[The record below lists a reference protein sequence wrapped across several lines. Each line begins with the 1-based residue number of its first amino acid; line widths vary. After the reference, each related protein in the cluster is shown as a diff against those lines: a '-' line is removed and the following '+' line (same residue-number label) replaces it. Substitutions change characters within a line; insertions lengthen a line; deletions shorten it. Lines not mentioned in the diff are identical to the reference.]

1 MKFKSISSK
10 FMLPMIL
17 ILCIF
22 AATILG
28 ITGNLLQDTYHSQII
43 KQDSEI
49 NGFITQSVGNFMN
62 KAYAVTEELAYSR
75 AILTMNGKLQDPVVK
90 GTAQRND
97 YFELIYIQDTNGN
110 QTARSVGELGNRA
123 NRWWFKQMMEVQKP
137 FISKSYY
144 SVSTNM
150 ACASIFY
157 PLTSGNQMK
166 GILATDIKLTTLQ
179 SLIEEASDIEN
190 DRISFIIDGE
200 GTILAHPES
209 VYYEEL
215 YNYKTLTKTIS
226 QKDSNG
232 NTLYDKEGNIIT
244 SEEPIEISEGFSEV
258 ISNVMSGK
266 SGSKEVIYNN
276 LSYYA
281 SYSPVEL
288 DGFSDT
294 WSVITL
300 HNKNKALSLLQ
311 KVNKAGITV
320 TIIAIIVAII
330 LVLVI
335 TRTITKPIKLCLN
348 SLELLAEG
356 NLTAATHEV
365 RGNDESARLLIN
377 INKTTHTLENILLE
391 INSFV
396 DKIANG
402 DFSETISNEFHGEFN
417 NLVASLKSINENMR
431 ETIIQINTYATALI
445 TGIQDFDASI
455 QVLAD
460 GTSDQASATEELFAS
475 LTGITEEVKQNS
487 NNTNIA
493 DEMMASTI
501 KELDEGNKNLQKLA
515 NSMNNIETNSNE
527 IRSITNLMQSIASQT
542 NLLSMNASVEAA
554 RAGEAGKG
562 FAVVASEI
570 RNLAAQCNHATAKT
584 AELINKTCSN
594 VKDGMDDLDIAVKS
608 LKNIA
613 EKNQYTDKLINN
625 ISIATKDQSEA
636 ITQIHAALEQIALVT
651 QNNSSTAHENA
662 QTSKE
667 MMYYAGQ
674 LKKILSK
681 YNY

>member
-17 ILCIF
+17 ILSIF

-28 ITGNLLQDTYHSQII
+28 ITGNLLQDTYNSQII

-49 NGFITQSVGNFMN
+49 NSFIAQSVGNFMN
-62 KAYAVTEELAYSR
+62 KAYAVTEELAYSK
-75 AILTMNGKLQDPVVK
+75 AILTMNGKLQAPAIK

-97 YFELIYIQDTNGN
+97 YFELVYIQDTNGD
-110 QTARSVGELGNRA
+110 QTARSVGGLGNRA
-123 NRWWFKQMMEVQKP
+123 NRWWFKQMMELQKP

-157 PLTSGNQMK
+157 PLITGSQMK

-179 SLIEEASDIEN
+179 SLIEESSDMEN

-209 VYYEEL
+209 IYYEEL
-215 YNYKTLTKTIS
+215 YNYKTLTRTIS
-226 QKDSNG
+226 QKDSDG
-232 NTLYDKEGNIIT
+232 KTLYDNEGNILT
-244 SEEPIEISEGFSEV
+244 TEKPIKISKDFSEMV
-258 ISNVMSGK
+258 SNVMSGK
-266 SGSKEVIYNN
+266 SGSTEVMYNN
-276 LSYYA
+276 MPYYA
-281 SYSPVEL
+281 SYSPIEL
-288 DGFSDT
+288 DGVSDT

-300 HNKNKALSLLQ
+300 HNKDKALSLLQ

-320 TIIAIIVAII
+320 TIIAIIFAII
-330 LVLVI
+330 LVLIVA
-335 TRTITKPIKLCLN
+335 RTITKPIRLCLN
-348 SLELLAEG
+348 SLENLAEG
-356 NLTAATHEV
+356 NLTAVTHEI

-377 INKTTHTLENILLE
+377 INKTTHTLENIMLE

-396 DKIANG
+396 EKIANG
-402 DFSETISNEFHGEFN
+402 DFSETISNEFRGEFS
-417 NLVASLKSINENMR
+417 NLVASLKSINESMG
-431 ETIIQINTYATALI
+431 ETIRHINQNSAALI
-445 TGIQDFDASI
+445 TGIQNFDVSV

-487 NNTNIA
+487 NNTKLA
-493 DEMMASTI
+493 DEMMASTV
-501 KELDEGNKNLQKLA
+501 KELEEGNKNLQKLA
-515 NSMNNIETNSNE
+515 NSMNNIEANSNE
-527 IRSITNLMQSIASQT
+527 ISSITNLMQSIASQT

-570 RNLAAQCNHATAKT
+570 RSLAAQCNNAAAKT
-584 AELINKTCSN
+584 AELIGKTCSN
-594 VKDGMDDLDIAVKS
+594 VKDGMDDLDIALKS

-613 EKNQYTDKLINN
+613 EKNQYTDKLINS
-625 ISIATKDQSEA
+625 ISMATKDQSEA
-636 ITQIHAALEQIALVT
+636 ITQIHSALEQIALVT

-674 LKKILSK
+674 LKEILSK

>member
-365 RGNDESARLLIN
+365 HGNDESARLLIN

>member
-1 MKFKSISSK
+1 MKFRSISSK

-17 ILCIF
+17 ILSIF

-28 ITGNLLQDTYHSQII
+28 ITGNLLQDTYHRQII

-49 NGFITQSVGNFMN
+49 NSFIAQSVGNFMN
-62 KAYAVTEELAYSR
+62 KAYAVTEELAYSKT
-75 AILTMNGKLQDPVVK
+75 ILTMNGKLQAPAVK
-90 GTAQRND
+90 STAQRND
-97 YFELIYIQDTNGN
+97 YFELVYIQDTNGD
-110 QTARSVGELGNRA
+110 QTARSVGELSNRA
-123 NRWWFKQMMEVQKP
+123 SRWWFKKMMELQKP

-157 PLTSGNQMK
+157 PLITGSQMK

-179 SLIEEASDIEN
+179 ALIEESADIEN

-209 VYYEEL
+209 IYYEEL
-215 YNYKTLTKTIS
+215 YNYKTITKTIS
-226 QKDSNG
+226 QKDSDG
-232 NTLYDKEGNIIT
+232 NTLYDNEGNILT
-244 SEEPIEISEGFSEV
+244 TEKPIKISKDFSEMV
-258 ISNVMSGK
+258 SNVMSGK
-266 SGSKEVIYNN
+266 SASTEVIYNN
-276 LSYYA
+276 MHYYA
-281 SYSPVEL
+281 SYSPIKL

-300 HNKNKALSLLQ
+300 HNKDKALSLLQ

-320 TIIAIIVAII
+320 TIIAIIFAII
-330 LVLVI
+330 LVLIVA
-335 TRTITKPIKLCLN
+335 RTITKPIRFCLN
-348 SLELLAEG
+348 NLENLAEG
-356 NLTAATHEV
+356 NLAAVTHEI

-377 INKTTHTLENILLE
+377 INKTTHTLKNIMLE

-396 DKIANG
+396 EKIANG
-402 DFSETISNEFHGEFN
+402 DFSETISNEFRGEFS
-417 NLVASLKSINENMR
+417 NLVASLKSINESMG
-431 ETIIQINTYATALI
+431 ETIRHINTNAAALI
-445 TGIQDFDASI
+445 TGIQNFDISV

-487 NNTNIA
+487 NNTKLA
-493 DEMMASTI
+493 DEMMASTV
-501 KELDEGNKNLQKLA
+501 KELEEGNKNLQKLA
-515 NSMNNIETNSNE
+515 NSMNNIEANSNE
-527 IRSITNLMQSIASQT
+527 INSITNLMQSIASQT

-570 RNLAAQCNHATAKT
+570 RSLAAQCNNAAAKT
-584 AELINKTCSN
+584 AELIEKTCSN
-594 VKDGMDDLDIAVKS
+594 VKDGMDDLDIVLKS

-613 EKNQYTDKLINN
+613 EKNQYTDKLINS
-625 ISIATKDQSEA
+625 ISLATNGQSEA
-636 ITQIHAALEQIALVT
+636 ITQIHTALEQIALVT

-674 LKKILSK
+674 LKEILSK

>member
-10 FMLPMIL
+10 FMLPVIL

-28 ITGNLLQDTYHSQII
+28 ITGNLLQDTYHNQII
-43 KQDSEI
+43 KQDGEI
-49 NGFITQSVGNFMN
+49 NGFIAQSVGNFMN
-62 KAYAVTEELAYSR
+62 KAYAVTEELANSK
-75 AILTMNGKLQDPVVK
+75 AILTMNGRLQTPAVQ

-97 YFELIYIQDTNGN
+97 YFELVYIQDTNGD

-123 NRWWFKQMMEVQKP
+123 NRWWFKQMMELQKP

-157 PLTSGNQMK
+157 PLTSGSQMK

-179 SLIEEASDIEN
+179 SLVEEASDIEN

-209 VYYEEL
+209 IYYEEL

-226 QKDSNG
+226 QKDSDG

-244 SEEPIEISEGFSEV
+244 KEKPIKISKDFSKV

-266 SGSKEVIYNN
+266 SGSIEITYNGIP
-276 LSYYA
+276 YYA

-288 DGFSDT
+288 NGASDT

-320 TIIAIIVAII
+320 TIIAIIFAII
-330 LVLVI
+330 LILFV
-335 TRTITKPIKLCLN
+335 TRTITKPIRLCLN
-348 SLELLAEG
+348 SLEHLAEG
-356 NLTAATHEV
+356 NLTAVTHKI
-365 RGNDESARLLIN
+365 RGNDESARLLSN
-377 INKTTHTLENILLE
+377 INKTTHTLENIMLE

-396 DKIANG
+396 EKIANG
-402 DFSETISNEFHGEFN
+402 DFSETISNEFNGEFS
-417 NLVASLKSINENMR
+417 NLVASLKLINESMG
-431 ETIIQINTYATALI
+431 ETIRLINTDASALI
-445 TGIQDFDASI
+445 TGIQNFDASV

-487 NNTNIA
+487 NNTKLA
-493 DEMMASTI
+493 DEMMASTV
-501 KELDEGNKNLQKLA
+501 KELEEGNKNLQKLA
-515 NSMNNIETNSNE
+515 NSMNNIEANSNE
-527 IRSITNLMQSIASQT
+527 ISSITNLMQNIAAQT

-554 RAGEAGKG
+554 RAGETGKG
-562 FAVVASEI
+562 FAVLAAEI
-570 RNLAAQCNHATAKT
+570 RKLAEQCNNAAAKT
-584 AELINKTCSN
+584 AELIDKTCNN

-636 ITQIHAALEQIALVT
+636 ITQIHSALEQIALVT
-651 QNNSSTAHENA
+651 QNNSSTAHQNA

>member
-17 ILCIF
+17 ILSIF

-28 ITGNLLQDTYHSQII
+28 ITGNLLQDTYNSQII

-49 NGFITQSVGNFMN
+49 NSFIAQSVGNFMN
-62 KAYAVTEELAYSR
+62 KAYAVTEELAYSK
-75 AILTMNGKLQDPVVK
+75 AILTMNGKLQAPAIK

-97 YFELIYIQDTNGN
+97 YFELVYIQDTNGD
-110 QTARSVGELGNRA
+110 QTARSVGELSNRA
-123 NRWWFKQMMEVQKP
+123 NRWWFKQMMELQKP

-157 PLTSGNQMK
+157 PLITGSQMK

-179 SLIEEASDIEN
+179 SLIEESSDMEN

-209 VYYEEL
+209 IYYEEL
-215 YNYKTLTKTIS
+215 YNYKTLTRTIS
-226 QKDSNG
+226 QKDSDG
-232 NTLYDKEGNIIT
+232 KTLYDNEGNILT
-244 SEEPIEISEGFSEV
+244 TEKPIKISKDFSEMV
-258 ISNVMSGK
+258 SNVMSGK
-266 SGSKEVIYNN
+266 SGSTEVMYNN
-276 LSYYA
+276 MPYYA
-281 SYSPVEL
+281 SYSPIEL
-288 DGFSDT
+288 DGVSDT

-300 HNKNKALSLLQ
+300 HNKDKALSLLQ

-320 TIIAIIVAII
+320 TIIAIIFAII
-330 LVLVI
+330 LVLIVA
-335 TRTITKPIKLCLN
+335 RTITKPIRLCLN
-348 SLELLAEG
+348 SLENLAEG
-356 NLTAATHEV
+356 NLTAVTHEI

-377 INKTTHTLENILLE
+377 INKTTHTLENIMLE

-396 DKIANG
+396 EKIANG
-402 DFSETISNEFHGEFN
+402 DFSETISNEFRGEFS
-417 NLVASLKSINENMR
+417 NLVASLKSINESMG
-431 ETIIQINTYATALI
+431 ETIRHINQNSAALI
-445 TGIQDFDASI
+445 TGIQNFDVSV

-487 NNTNIA
+487 NNTKLA
-493 DEMMASTI
+493 DEMMASTV
-501 KELDEGNKNLQKLA
+501 KELEEGNKNLQKLA
-515 NSMNNIETNSNE
+515 NSMNNIEANSNE
-527 IRSITNLMQSIASQT
+527 ISSITNLMQSIASQT

-570 RNLAAQCNHATAKT
+570 RSLAAQCNNAAAKT
-584 AELINKTCSN
+584 AELIGKTCSN
-594 VKDGMDDLDIAVKS
+594 VKDGMDDLDIALKS

-613 EKNQYTDKLINN
+613 EKNQYTDKLINS
-625 ISIATKDQSEA
+625 ISMATKDQSEA
-636 ITQIHAALEQIALVT
+636 ITQIHSALEQIALVT

-674 LKKILSK
+674 LKEILSK

>member
-1 MKFKSISSK
+1 MKFRSISSK
-10 FMLPMIL
+10 FMFPMIL
-17 ILCIF
+17 ILSIF

-28 ITGNLLQDTYHSQII
+28 ITGNLLQDTYHRQII

-49 NGFITQSVGNFMN
+49 NSFIAQSVGNFMN
-62 KAYAVTEELAYSR
+62 KAYAVTEELAYSKT
-75 AILTMNGKLQDPVVK
+75 ILTMNGKLQAPAVK
-90 GTAQRND
+90 STAQRND
-97 YFELIYIQDTNGN
+97 YFELVYIQDTNGD
-110 QTARSVGELGNRA
+110 QTARSVGELSNRA
-123 NRWWFKQMMEVQKP
+123 SRWWFKKMMELQKP

-157 PLTSGNQMK
+157 PLITGSQMK

-179 SLIEEASDIEN
+179 ALIEESADIEN

-209 VYYEEL
+209 IYYEEL
-215 YNYKTLTKTIS
+215 YNYKTITKTIS
-226 QKDSNG
+226 QKDSDG
-232 NTLYDKEGNIIT
+232 NTLYDNEGNILT
-244 SEEPIEISEGFSEV
+244 TEKPIKISKDFSEMV
-258 ISNVMSGK
+258 SNVMSGK
-266 SGSKEVIYNN
+266 SGSTEVIYNN
-276 LSYYA
+276 MHYYA
-281 SYSPVEL
+281 SYSPIKL

-300 HNKNKALSLLQ
+300 HNKDKALSLLQ

-320 TIIAIIVAII
+320 TIIAIIFAII
-330 LVLVI
+330 LVLIVA
-335 TRTITKPIKLCLN
+335 RTITKPIRFCLN
-348 SLELLAEG
+348 NLENLAEG
-356 NLTAATHEV
+356 NLAAVTHEI

-377 INKTTHTLENILLE
+377 INKTTHTLKNIMLE

-396 DKIANG
+396 EKIANG
-402 DFSETISNEFHGEFN
+402 DFSETISNEFRGEFS
-417 NLVASLKSINENMR
+417 NLVASLKSINESMG
-431 ETIIQINTYATALI
+431 ETIRHINTNAAALI
-445 TGIQDFDASI
+445 TGIQNFDISV

-487 NNTNIA
+487 NNTKLA
-493 DEMMASTI
+493 DEMMASTV
-501 KELDEGNKNLQKLA
+501 KELEEGNKNLQKLA
-515 NSMNNIETNSNE
+515 NSMNNIEANSNE
-527 IRSITNLMQSIASQT
+527 INSITNLMQSIASQT

-570 RNLAAQCNHATAKT
+570 RSLAAQCNNAAAKT
-584 AELINKTCSN
+584 AELIEKTCSN
-594 VKDGMDDLDIAVKS
+594 VKDGMDDLDIVLKS

-613 EKNQYTDKLINN
+613 EKNQYTDKLINS
-625 ISIATKDQSEA
+625 ISLATNGQSEA
-636 ITQIHAALEQIALVT
+636 ITQIHTALEQIALVT

-674 LKKILSK
+674 LKEILSK

>member
-17 ILCIF
+17 ILSIF

-28 ITGNLLQDTYHSQII
+28 ITGNLLQDTYNSQII

-49 NGFITQSVGNFMN
+49 NSFIAQSVGNFMN
-62 KAYAVTEELAYSR
+62 KAYAVTEELAYSK
-75 AILTMNGKLQDPVVK
+75 AILTMNGKLQAPAIK

-97 YFELIYIQDTNGN
+97 YFELVYIQDTNGD
-110 QTARSVGELGNRA
+110 QTARSVGELSNRA
-123 NRWWFKQMMEVQKP
+123 NRWWFKQMMELQKP

-157 PLTSGNQMK
+157 PLITGSQMK

-179 SLIEEASDIEN
+179 SLIEESSDMEN

-209 VYYEEL
+209 IYYEEL
-215 YNYKTLTKTIS
+215 YNYKTLTRTIS
-226 QKDSNG
+226 QKDSDG
-232 NTLYDKEGNIIT
+232 KTLYDNEGNILT
-244 SEEPIEISEGFSEV
+244 TEKPIKISKDFSEMV
-258 ISNVMSGK
+258 SNVMSGK
-266 SGSKEVIYNN
+266 SGSTEVMYNN
-276 LSYYA
+276 MPYYA
-281 SYSPVEL
+281 SYSPIEL
-288 DGFSDT
+288 DGVSDT

-300 HNKNKALSLLQ
+300 HNKDKALSLLQ

-320 TIIAIIVAII
+320 TIIAIIFAIV
-330 LVLVI
+330 LVLIVA
-335 TRTITKPIKLCLN
+335 RTITKPIRLCLN
-348 SLELLAEG
+348 SLENLAEG
-356 NLTAATHEV
+356 NLTAVTHEI

-377 INKTTHTLENILLE
+377 INKTTHTLENIMLE

-396 DKIANG
+396 EKIANG
-402 DFSETISNEFHGEFN
+402 DFSETISNEFRGEFS
-417 NLVASLKSINENMR
+417 NLVASLKSINESMG
-431 ETIIQINTYATALI
+431 ETIRHINQNSAALI
-445 TGIQDFDASI
+445 TGIQNFDVSV

-487 NNTNIA
+487 NNTKLA
-493 DEMMASTI
+493 DEMMASTV
-501 KELDEGNKNLQKLA
+501 KELEEGNKNLQKLA
-515 NSMNNIETNSNE
+515 NSMNNIEANSNE
-527 IRSITNLMQSIASQT
+527 ISSITNLMQSIASQT

-570 RNLAAQCNHATAKT
+570 RSLAAQCNNAAAKT
-584 AELINKTCSN
+584 AELIGKTCSN
-594 VKDGMDDLDIAVKS
+594 VKDGMDDLDIALKS

-613 EKNQYTDKLINN
+613 EKNQYTDKLINS
-625 ISIATKDQSEA
+625 ISMATKDQSEA
-636 ITQIHAALEQIALVT
+636 ITQIHSALEQIALVT

-674 LKKILSK
+674 LKEILSK

>member
-1 MKFKSISSK
+1 MKFRSISSK

-17 ILCIF
+17 ILSIF

-28 ITGNLLQDTYHSQII
+28 ITENLLQDTYHRQII

-49 NGFITQSVGNFMN
+49 NSFIAQSVGNFMN
-62 KAYAVTEELAYSR
+62 KAYAVTEELAYSKT
-75 AILTMNGKLQDPVVK
+75 ILTMNGKLQAPAVK
-90 GTAQRND
+90 STAQRND
-97 YFELIYIQDTNGN
+97 YFELVYIQDTNGD
-110 QTARSVGELGNRA
+110 QTARSVGELSNRA
-123 NRWWFKQMMEVQKP
+123 SRWWFKKMMELQKP

-157 PLTSGNQMK
+157 PLITGSQMK

-179 SLIEEASDIEN
+179 ALIEESADIEN

-209 VYYEEL
+209 IYYEEL

-226 QKDSNG
+226 QKDSDG
-232 NTLYDKEGNIIT
+232 NTLYDNEGNILT
-244 SEEPIEISEGFSEV
+244 TEKPIKISKDFSEMV
-258 ISNVMSGK
+258 SNVMSGK
-266 SGSKEVIYNN
+266 SGSTEVIYNN
-276 LSYYA
+276 MPYYA
-281 SYSPVEL
+281 SYSPIKL

-300 HNKNKALSLLQ
+300 HNKDKALSLLQ
-311 KVNKAGITV
+311 KVNKAGITI
-320 TIIAIIVAII
+320 TIIAIIFAII
-330 LVLVI
+330 LVLIVA
-335 TRTITKPIKLCLN
+335 RTITKPIRFCLN
-348 SLELLAEG
+348 SLENLAEG
-356 NLTAATHEV
+356 NLAAVTHEI

-377 INKTTHTLENILLE
+377 INKTTHTLKNIMLE

-396 DKIANG
+396 EKIANG
-402 DFSETISNEFHGEFN
+402 DFSETISNEFRGEFS
-417 NLVASLKSINENMR
+417 NLVASLKSINESMG
-431 ETIIQINTYATALI
+431 ETIRHINTNAAALI
-445 TGIQDFDASI
+445 TGIQNFDISV

-487 NNTNIA
+487 NNTKLA
-493 DEMMASTI
+493 DEMMASTV
-501 KELDEGNKNLQKLA
+501 KELEEGNKNLQKLA
-515 NSMNNIETNSNE
+515 NSMNNIEANSNE
-527 IRSITNLMQSIASQT
+527 INSITNLMQSIASQT

-570 RNLAAQCNHATAKT
+570 RSLAAQCNNAAAKT
-584 AELINKTCSN
+584 AELIEKTCSN
-594 VKDGMDDLDIAVKS
+594 VKDGMDDLDIVLKS

-613 EKNQYTDKLINN
+613 EKNQYTDKLINS
-625 ISIATKDQSEA
+625 ISMATNGQSEA
-636 ITQIHAALEQIALVT
+636 ITQIHTALEQIALVT

-674 LKKILSK
+674 LKEILSK

>member
-1 MKFKSISSK
+1 MKFRSISSK
-10 FMLPMIL
+10 FMFPMIL
-17 ILCIF
+17 ILSIF

-28 ITGNLLQDTYHSQII
+28 ITGNLLQDTYHRQII

-49 NGFITQSVGNFMN
+49 NSFIAQSVGNFMN
-62 KAYAVTEELAYSR
+62 KAYAVTEELAYSKT
-75 AILTMNGKLQDPVVK
+75 ILTMNGKLQAPAVK
-90 GTAQRND
+90 STAQRND
-97 YFELIYIQDTNGN
+97 YFELVYIQDTNGD
-110 QTARSVGELGNRA
+110 QTARSVGELSNRA
-123 NRWWFKQMMEVQKP
+123 SRWWFKKMMELQKP

-157 PLTSGNQMK
+157 PLITGSQMK

-179 SLIEEASDIEN
+179 ALIEESADIEN

-209 VYYEEL
+209 IYYEEL
-215 YNYKTLTKTIS
+215 YNYKTITKTIS
-226 QKDSNG
+226 QKDSDG
-232 NTLYDKEGNIIT
+232 NTLYDNEGNILT
-244 SEEPIEISEGFSEV
+244 TEKPIKISKDFSEMV
-258 ISNVMSGK
+258 SNVMSGK
-266 SGSKEVIYNN
+266 SASTEVIYNN
-276 LSYYA
+276 MHYYA
-281 SYSPVEL
+281 SYSPIKL

-300 HNKNKALSLLQ
+300 HNKDKALSLLQ

-320 TIIAIIVAII
+320 TIIAIIFAII
-330 LVLVI
+330 LVLIVA
-335 TRTITKPIKLCLN
+335 RTITKPIRFCLN
-348 SLELLAEG
+348 NLENLAEG
-356 NLTAATHEV
+356 NLAAVTHEI

-377 INKTTHTLENILLE
+377 INKTTHTLKNIMLE

-396 DKIANG
+396 EKIANG
-402 DFSETISNEFHGEFN
+402 DFSETISNEFRGEFS
-417 NLVASLKSINENMR
+417 NLVASLKSINESMG
-431 ETIIQINTYATALI
+431 ETIRHINTNAAALI
-445 TGIQDFDASI
+445 TGIQNFDISV

-487 NNTNIA
+487 NNTKLA
-493 DEMMASTI
+493 DEMMASTV
-501 KELDEGNKNLQKLA
+501 KELEEGNKNLQKLA
-515 NSMNNIETNSNE
+515 NSMNNIEANSNE
-527 IRSITNLMQSIASQT
+527 INSITNLMQSIASQT

-570 RNLAAQCNHATAKT
+570 RSLAAQCNNAAAKT
-584 AELINKTCSN
+584 AELIEKTCSN
-594 VKDGMDDLDIAVKS
+594 VKDGMDDLDIVLKS

-613 EKNQYTDKLINN
+613 EKNQYTDKLINS
-625 ISIATKDQSEA
+625 ISLATNGQSEA
-636 ITQIHAALEQIALVT
+636 ITQIHTALEQIALVT

-674 LKKILSK
+674 LKEILSK